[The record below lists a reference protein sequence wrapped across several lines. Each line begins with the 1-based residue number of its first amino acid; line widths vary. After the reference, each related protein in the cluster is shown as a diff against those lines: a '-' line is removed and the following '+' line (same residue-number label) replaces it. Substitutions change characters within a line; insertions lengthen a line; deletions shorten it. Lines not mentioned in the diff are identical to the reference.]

1 MERSK
6 GMAGAKILLLCH
18 FYPGAAGAI
27 IDHIQ
32 AFRKFSKNE
41 YFVLSNL
48 GDLPPWLD
56 LSCFDAL
63 VFHYS
68 LIACYDNY
76 ISPTARKQIREFG
89 GFKAAF
95 VQDDYRWINDT
106 VDALAFMRIHA
117 LFPLAGPEI
126 IDAVYSPQKLPGV
139 RKETVLAG
147 YVPEHLVGLAVKPLR
162 ERPMDVAYRARK
174 LPAWMGSHTLQKW
187 QIAERFLADAQRIG
201 LTVDISCREED
212 RIYGEPWTEFVSGC
226 KATLGTESGASICD
240 FTGDIQR
247 KVEAHVKD
255 NPDADFETLKRLY
268 FEKEDGR
275 IMMNVIS
282 PRCFEAAAL
291 RTLMILYEGHY
302 SGVLIPWRHFVPLK
316 SDHSNMREVV
326 EILRSPEQ
334 AQEIVDRAYREV
346 ALDERYSYA
355 AMVRLVDRVMDE
367 EYSPTMARGS
377 GGYRPDEFDW
387 LMQGGGAGGA
397 NALQPPRE
405 MIVIAGATAAM
416 DGLGATTRTEIALRR
431 PMTIEAVAIRWDV
444 DAAPMPRTLEIQCLR
459 GTRVVDRQN
468 AVDPQAA
475 FQVCRLRDGVRRIS
489 SVRVLAHGMPPLGAR
504 GPLRIAVVG
513 FETGLGRPLFN
524 RTKSSMLQLLMAGW
538 RATPEGVRRVLRPI
552 ARAVKAALQ

>member
-27 IDHIQ
+27 VDHIH

-41 YFVLSNL
+41 YFILSNL
-48 GDLPPWLD
+48 GDLPSWLD

-76 ISPTARKQIREFG
+76 ISPAGRKQIREFA

-106 VDALAFMRIHA
+106 VDAFAYMGIHA

-126 IDAVYSPQKLPGV
+126 IDAVYSPEKLPGV

-147 YVPEHLVGLAVKPLR
+147 YVPTDLVGLAVKPFG
-162 ERPMDVAYRARK
+162 ERTMDVGYRARK

-187 QIAERFLADAQRIG
+187 QIAERFLADAQRLG
-201 LTVDISCREED
+201 LSVDISCREED
-212 RIYGEPWTEFVSGC
+212 RIYGEPWIEFVSSC

-268 FEKEDGR
+268 FEQEDGR

-291 RTLMILYEGHY
+291 RTLMVLYEGQY

-316 SDHSNMREVV
+316 RDHSNMREVV
-326 EILRSPEQ
+326 DILRSPVR

-346 ALDERYSYA
+346 AMDERYSYS

-367 EYSPTMARGS
+367 EYVPTMARS
-377 GGYRPDEFDW
+377 RGGYEPDEFDW
-387 LMQGGGAGGA
+387 LVQFGGAGDSNAWKPTRELMVVGGA
-397 NALQPPRE
+397 A
-405 MIVIAGATAAM
+405 VVTDGA
-416 DGLGATTRTEIALRR
+416 GATTRTEIALRR
-431 PMTIEAVAIRWDV
+431 PMSIETVTIRWDLV
-444 DAAPMPRTLEIQCLR
+444 AATMARTIEIQCLR
-459 GTRVVDRQN
+459 GTRVVDRHKAAN
-468 AVDPQAA
+468 PQSA
-475 FQVCRLRDGVRRIS
+475 FQVCTLRDGVRGIS
-489 SVRVLAHGMPPLGAR
+489 SIRVLVHGMPQSGTR

-513 FETGLGRPLFN
+513 FETGMDRPLFN
-524 RTKSSMLQLLMAGW
+524 RTRFSMLQLLMAGW
-538 RATPEGVRRVLRPI
+538 RVTPEGVRRVLRPI
-552 ARAVKAALQ
+552 ARAVRVALR